1 MQSGTTGTIG
11 LTMLL
16 LPLVMSWVGGY
27 VPPVLALYVEYRLP
41 VNFTADFMFVASFF
55 VLGGDFWDKVR
66 ALFVYGAK
74 VQI

>member
-1 MQSGTTGTIG
+1 M
-11 LTMLL
+11 
-16 LPLVMSWVGGY
+16 PL
-27 VPPVLALYVEYRLP
+27 VLALYVEYRLP

-66 ALFVYGAK
+66 ARFVYGAT

>member
-1 MQSGTTGTIG
+1 M
-11 LTMLL
+11 
-16 LPLVMSWVGGY
+16 GGY

-66 ALFVYGAK
+66 ARFVYGAT
-74 VQI
+74 VQT